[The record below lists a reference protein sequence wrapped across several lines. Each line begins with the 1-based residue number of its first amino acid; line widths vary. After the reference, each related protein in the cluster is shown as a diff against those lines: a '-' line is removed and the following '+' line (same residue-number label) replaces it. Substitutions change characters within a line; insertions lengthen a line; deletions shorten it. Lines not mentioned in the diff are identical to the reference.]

1 MNQKQTKQKNLK
13 KNKVKKKV
21 AKRKPRAKPSK
32 LSYELKLSKRNRKVR
47 WLVIERPTGSIITE
61 SEFEDDAKNICDFH
75 NKHKQWEPNGGIV
88 KFLTLG
94 KI

>member
-1 MNQKQTKQKNLK
+1 M
-13 KNKVKKKV
+13 KKKV
-21 AKRKPRAKPSK
+21 VKRKPRATRAK
-32 LSYELKLSKRNRKVR
+32 LSYELKLSKIKRKVR
-47 WLVIERPTGSIITE
+47 WRVIERPTGSIITE

>member
-1 MNQKQTKQKNLK
+1 MT
-13 KNKVKKKV
+13 KKV
-21 AKRKPRAKPSK
+21 AKRKPSAKRNK
-32 LSYELKLSKRNRKVR
+32 LSYELKLSKRNKKVR

-61 SEFEDDAKNICDFH
+61 SEFEDEAKKVCDH
-75 NKHKQWEPNGGIV
+75 QNKYKQWETNGGIV

>member
-1 MNQKQTKQKNLK
+1 MNQKQTKQKTLK
-13 KNKVKKKV
+13 KNKVKKKT
-21 AKRKPRAKPSK
+21 ANRKPRAKRSK
-32 LSYELKLSKRNRKVR
+32 LSYELKLSKRNKKVR

-61 SEFEDDAKNICDFH
+61 SEFEDDAKKICDFQ
-75 NKHKQWEPNGGIV
+75 NKHKQWETNGGIV

>member
-1 MNQKQTKQKNLK
+1 M
-13 KNKVKKKV
+13 KKKV
-21 AKRKPRAKPSK
+21 AKRKPRAKHTK

-61 SEFEDDAKNICDFH
+61 SEFEDDAKKICDFQ
-75 NKHKQWEPNGGIV
+75 NKHKQWETNGGIV

>member
-1 MNQKQTKQKNLK
+1 M
-13 KNKVKKKV
+13 KKKV
-21 AKRKPRAKPSK
+21 AKRKPRAKHTK

-75 NKHKQWEPNGGIV
+75 NKHKQWETNGGIV

>member
-1 MNQKQTKQKNLK
+1 M
-13 KNKVKKKV
+13 KKKV
-21 AKRKPRAKPSK
+21 AKRKPRAKHTK

-61 SEFEDDAKNICDFH
+61 SEFEDEAKKVCDH
-75 NKHKQWEPNGGIV
+75 QYKYKQWETNGGIV

>member
-1 MNQKQTKQKNLK
+1 M
-13 KNKVKKKV
+13 KKKV
-21 AKRKPRAKPSK
+21 VKRKPRAKPNK
-32 LSYELKLSKRNRKVR
+32 LSYELKLSKRNKKVR

-61 SEFEDDAKNICDFH
+61 SEFEDEAKKICDFQ
-75 NKHKQWEPNGGIV
+75 NKHKQWETNGGIV

>member
-1 MNQKQTKQKNLK
+1 M
-13 KNKVKKKV
+13 KKKV
-21 AKRKPRAKPSK
+21 AKRKPRAKHTK

-61 SEFEDDAKNICDFH
+61 SEFEDEAKKVCDH
-75 NKHKQWEPNGGIV
+75 QNKYKQWENQGGIV
-88 KFLTLG
+88 KHLTLG

>member
-1 MNQKQTKQKNLK
+1 M
-13 KNKVKKKV
+13 KKKV
-21 AKRKPRAKPSK
+21 AKRKPRAKHTK

-47 WLVIERPTGSIITE
+47 WLVIERPTGSIVTE
-61 SEFEDDAKNICDFH
+61 SEFEDEAKKVCDH
-75 NKHKQWEPNGGIV
+75 QNKYKQWETNGGIV

>member
-1 MNQKQTKQKNLK
+1 M
-13 KNKVKKKV
+13 KKKV
-21 AKRKPRAKPSK
+21 AKRKPRAKHTK

-61 SEFEDDAKNICDFH
+61 SEFEDDAKKVCDH
-75 NKHKQWEPNGGIV
+75 QNKYKQWEPNGGIV
-88 KFLTLG
+88 KYLTLG

>member
-1 MNQKQTKQKNLK
+1 M
-13 KNKVKKKV
+13 KKKV
-21 AKRKPRAKPSK
+21 AKRKPRAKHTK

-47 WLVIERPTGSIITE
+47 WRVIERPTGSIIIE
-61 SEFEDDAKNICDFH
+61 SEFEDDAKKVCDFQ

>member
-1 MNQKQTKQKNLK
+1 M
-13 KNKVKKKV
+13 KKKV
-21 AKRKPRAKPSK
+21 AKRKPRAKHTK

-61 SEFEDDAKNICDFH
+61 SEFEDEARKVCDH
-75 NKHKQWEPNGGIV
+75 QNKYKQWENQGGVV
-88 KFLTLG
+88 KHLTLG

>member
-1 MNQKQTKQKNLK
+1 MT
-13 KNKVKKKV
+13 KKV
-21 AKRKPRAKPSK
+21 AKRKPRAKRNK
-32 LSYELKLSKRNRKVR
+32 LSYELKLSKRNKKVR
-47 WLVIERPTGSIITE
+47 WRVIERPTGSIITE
-61 SEFEDDAKNICDFH
+61 SEFEDDAKKVCDFQ

>member
-1 MNQKQTKQKNLK
+1 MR
-13 KNKVKKKV
+13 KKV

-32 LSYELKLSKRNRKVR
+32 LSYELKLSKIKRKVR
-47 WLVIERPTGSIITE
+47 WRVIERPTGSIITE
-61 SEFEDDAKNICDFH
+61 SEFEDDAKKICDFH

>member
-1 MNQKQTKQKNLK
+1 M
-13 KNKVKKKV
+13 KKKV
-21 AKRKPRAKPSK
+21 AKRKPRAKHTK

-61 SEFEDDAKNICDFH
+61 SEFEDEAKKVCDH
-75 NKHKQWEPNGGIV
+75 QNKYKQWENQGGVV
-88 KFLTLG
+88 KHLTLG

>member
-1 MNQKQTKQKNLK
+1 MA
-13 KNKVKKKV
+13 KKV
-21 AKRKPRAKPSK
+21 AKRKPRATRTK
-32 LSYELKLSKRNRKVR
+32 LSYELKLSKIKRKVR
-47 WLVIERPTGSIITE
+47 WRVIERPTGSIITE
-61 SEFEDDAKNICDFH
+61 SEFEDDAKKICDFH